1 MKAYRQT
8 FSEYQQGY
16 IAPLHLLSKP
26 ADVKNSVP
34 LNDEALS
41 CLKDTLAKSAKQ
53 LSSQIVLTERSKKD
67 TALML
72 NYIVQELARVK
83 LQCTVCVVD
92 CNELVKQYIGE
103 TEKNL
108 AKLVAQAQSN
118 NWILLFD
125 EADALFGKRTKIK
138 DSHDKY
144 ANQEVSFL
152 LDILSQQKLLSILEI
167 NDHSILDK
175 FKRRKVPVL
184 SN

>member
-1 MKAYRQT
+1 MKTYRQT

-26 ADVKNSVP
+26 TDVKNSVP
-34 LNDEALS
+34 LNYEALS
-41 CLKDTLAKSAKQ
+41 CLKDILAKSAKQ
-53 LSSQIVLTERSKKD
+53 LSTQIVLTERSKKD
-67 TALML
+67 TAVML
-72 NYIVQELARVK
+72 NYIVQELARLK
-83 LQCTVCVVD
+83 IQRTVCVVD

-125 EADALFGKRTKIK
+125 EADSLFGKRTEVK

-144 ANQEVSFL
+144 ANQEVSYL
-152 LDILSQQKLLSILEI
+152 LDILSQQKVLSLLEI
-167 NDHSILDK
+167 NDLSILDK
-175 FKRRKVPVL
+175 LKRRKIPVL
-184 SN
+184 AN